1 MQQHNARAILINKI
15 KARKEQTKQFNIT
28 SSTENALIQTAN
40 LGHHLADS
48 ADRTDVRFTL
58 MDYRDNN
65 KHLASRV
72 MSRYEAGTLNNRL
85 RDTGFA
91 WAQTGGY

>member
-1 MQQHNARAILINKI
+1 MQQHSARAILINKI
-15 KARKEQTKQFNIT
+15 KARREQTPLTPT
-28 SSTENALIQTAN
+28 SATENALIQTAN

-48 ADRTDVRFTL
+48 ADRTHVRFTL

-65 KHLASRV
+65 KRLASRV

-91 WAQTGGY
+91 WAQTGGF